1 MGQAHGHDGQAAQDR
16 VRGQQREETT
26 GELVGRAGQRLVDQ
40 CRVDDGAGR
49 NVNNLDLHTLDEIR
63 EGDAQQDRDEPRGDR
78 VRPVPGVTPLLSGDL
93 RAPLERHD
101 ADDQADQDQEESQVH
116 AREHGGVPLGEGR
129 ESRAARGEQ
138 PDLVAVP
145 VRADRAHR
153 LGALTVALGNQG
165 QEHADTEVEA
175 LKDQE
180 DRPQNGDENEP
191 QD

>member
-49 NVNNLDLHTLDEIR
+49 NVDDLDLHALHEVR

-78 VRPVPGVTPLLSGDL
+78 VRPVPGEAPLFGGDL
-93 RAPLERHD
+93 RAPLKSHD
-101 ADDQADQDQEESQVH
+101 AHNQGGQDEEEGQVH
-116 AREHGGVPLGEGR
+116 AGEHGRIPLGERG
-129 ESRAARGEQ
+129 EGRAARGEQ

-165 QEHADTEVEA
+165 QEHADAEVEA